1 MAYWLMKSEPDVYG
15 IDHLA
20 AEPDGV
26 EHWDG
31 IRNYQVRNLFRD
43 QFQVGDQAFFYHSN
57 TKVPG
62 IVGVME
68 VVSEA
73 YPDHTAFDP
82 DEKYYDPKSDPDN
95 PRWLMV
101 DVRYVRHLDRLI
113 SLGEIKA
120 DPALADMRLVQRGN
134 RLSVMPVTE
143 AQWQH
148 LLDMEKQDDP
158 DNR

>member
-20 AEPDGV
+20 AEPKGED
-26 EHWDG
+26 HWDG
-31 IRNYQVRNLFRD
+31 IRNYQVRNMFRD
-43 QFQVGDQAFFYHSN
+43 QFQIGDQAFFYHSN

-68 VVSEA
+68 IISEA
-73 YPDHTAFDP
+73 YPDHTAFNP

-101 DVRYVRHLDRLI
+101 DVRYLRHFHRVV
-113 SLGEIKA
+113 SLQELKA
-120 DPALADMRLVQRGN
+120 EPALSQMRLVQRGN

-143 AQWQH
+143 AEWH
-148 LLDMEKQDDP
+148 HILEMEKRDVP
-158 DNR
+158 DHG

>member
-31 IRNYQVRNLFRD
+31 IRNYQVRNMFRD
-43 QFQVGDQAFFYHSN
+43 QFRIGDQAFFYHSN

-73 YPDHTAFDP
+73 YPDHTAFEP
-82 DEKYYDPKSDPDN
+82 GKYYDPKSDPDN

-101 DVRYVRHLDRLI
+101 DVRYLRHTRRVITLAEL
-113 SLGEIKA
+113 KA
-120 DPALADMRLVQRGN
+120 DPALSDMALVRRGN
-134 RLSVMPVTE
+134 RLSVMPVTDD
-143 AQWQH
+143 QWAH
-148 LLDMEKQDDP
+148 ILEMEQRDVE
-158 DNR
+158 